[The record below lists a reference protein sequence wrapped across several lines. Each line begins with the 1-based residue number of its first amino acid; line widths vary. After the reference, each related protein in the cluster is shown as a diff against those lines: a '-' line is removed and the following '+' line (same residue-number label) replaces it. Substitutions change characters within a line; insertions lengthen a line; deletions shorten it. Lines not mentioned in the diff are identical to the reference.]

1 MLNEQVRQVSE
12 QVRQVSFIKNAVEEK
27 SLSRYKCKV
36 LLSHFRDSES
46 SWECNASMLRR
57 WIVIHII

>member
-57 WIVIHII
+57 